1 MKKII
6 LLLILS
12 FILNSCSMEDSSP
25 EVSYELL
32 PIKSCSMPYFF
43 ISGQTYEL
51 EMFYVQPS
59 SCHIYKGIY
68 FEKEGNTRIVAIQAS
83 VIASSSCVTNPAD
96 STGTNSEIEQ
106 SVKFNFTA
114 TGNEAYLFK
123 FWTGKNQQGEDT
135 YYEVE
140 VPVEN

>member
-1 MKKII
+1 
-6 LLLILS
+6 
-12 FILNSCSMEDSSP
+12 
-25 EVSYELL
+25 
-32 PIKSCSMPYFF
+32 MPYFF
-43 ISGQTYEL
+43 TSGQTYEL
-51 EMFYVQPS
+51 EMFYNQPS

-68 FEKEGNTRIVAIQAS
+68 FEKDGNTRTVAIQAS
-83 VIASSSCVTNPAD
+83 VIASSSCVAIPVD
-96 STGTNSEIEQ
+96 STGTNAEIDQ

-114 TGNEAYLFK
+114 TGNETYFFK